1 MHHGGKLLLRD
12 YHILD
17 NEECRKRMERVAMG
31 GRDARV
37 SGYILCGVET
47 YSGGSFCDR
56 ELGGGLI
63 CKAKDGGKEVFRG
76 VQILRLCEWSL
87 PNVFM
92 DMSIHGKSVKGVM

>member
-31 GRDARV
+31 GRV

-47 YSGGSFCDR
+47 FSGGSFCDR

-63 CKAKDGGKEVFRG
+63 CKAKEGERRCFVGFRYFG
-76 VQILRLCEWSL
+76 CVNGHCQMCLQIC
-87 PNVFM
+87 
-92 DMSIHGKSVKGVM
+92 MSIHGKSVKGVM